1 MATLRI
7 EKVDGS
13 LPGTLAP
20 DTLYFVKSGSNVNTY
35 ISDSTGASAYP
46 VTPSAGAAVVELH
59 PFLLM
64 GAGNA

>member
-13 LPGTLAP
+13 LPGVLTP
-20 DTLYFVKSGSNVNTY
+20 DTLYFVKIGSAITVY
-35 ISDSTGASAYP
+35 ISDSTGSSAYA
-46 VTPSAGAAVVELH
+46 TSSGASDAGELH

-64 GAGNA
+64 GVS

>member
-7 EKVDGS
+7 EKVDDI
-13 LPGTLAP
+13 LPGVLTP
-20 DTLYFVKSGSNVNTY
+20 DTLYFVKVGSSISIY
-35 ISDSTGASAYP
+35 ISDSTGTSAFA
-46 VTPSAGAAVVELH
+46 AGSSGVAESELH

>member
-13 LPGTLAP
+13 LPGTLQP
-20 DTLYFVKSGSNVNTY
+20 DTLYFVKQGSTVTSY
-35 ISDSTGASAYP
+35 ITDSTGSNAYATSTGSS
-46 VTPSAGAAVVELH
+46 VADTLN

-64 GAGNA
+64 GAGDA